1 LNGCLLAAETE
12 ILFVLIFFS
21 NFRDDG
27 PICCLKSFLL
37 VHMFCVVFFV
47 HCQTGYV
54 AIGGEEYIIE
64 PIKGHRNASAD
75 EAPDQR
81 EHPHLIYKRSALSAA
96 DEKANSRNDDD
107 GHGTCG
113 NDGLCLNFSFLS
125 FLFNNYLSSS
135 TTAFTKFS
143 QMSRSIEFNVKRFGW
158 PWKFLYSAFTQ

>member
-1 LNGCLLAAETE
+1 
-12 ILFVLIFFS
+12 
-21 NFRDDG
+21 
-27 PICCLKSFLL
+27 
-37 VHMFCVVFFV
+37 MFCVVFFV